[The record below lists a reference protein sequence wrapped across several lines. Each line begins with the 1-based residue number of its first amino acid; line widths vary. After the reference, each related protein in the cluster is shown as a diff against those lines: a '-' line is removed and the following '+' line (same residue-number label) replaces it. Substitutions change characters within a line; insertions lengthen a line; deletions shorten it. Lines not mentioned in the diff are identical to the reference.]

1 MFFGWMSTVRLS
13 MSAVIRRTMN
23 ILVITDDYC
32 LMAMVIFVNHFP
44 VYVTLARGCEDS
56 RNMLEGQYNEVIEFL
71 RKHFGDTPVIFRAD
85 AGFVRESIVRGL
97 VQKDAYYVIGYAPNR
112 ALQKYADTEWVP
124 DVIKQYCHSAE
135 GEFVLRALGEY
146 EQYRPAKRTAE
157 EHKNLRL
164 ILRDQYAPKPAITL
178 EQKRKGKQPKEA
190 DLRCIITN
198 IPTENDGKC
207 GQLWRA
213 SAAAIYEDLYCRR
226 GSACELKFHELKD
239 ETKAQRASASRFLTN
254 YYRLLLSSIT
264 YAIFVAIRVKVFARF
279 EYQGRWWN
287 VSVDRMR
294 RAIIN
299 VAGLV
304 KFRKWKIEIEI
315 QASLIDKPA
324 FWHFWDYRIA

>member
-112 ALQKYADTEWVP
+112 ALQKYDDTEWVP

-146 EQYRPAKRTAE
+146 EQYRPSKFFPGRT
-157 EHKNLRL
+157 
-164 ILRDQYAPKPAITL
+164 
-178 EQKRKGKQPKEA
+178 
-190 DLRCIITN
+190 
-198 IPTENDGKC
+198 
-207 GQLWRA
+207 
-213 SAAAIYEDLYCRR
+213 
-226 GSACELKFHELKD
+226 
-239 ETKAQRASASRFLTN
+239 
-254 YYRLLLSSIT
+254 
-264 YAIFVAIRVKVFARF
+264 
-279 EYQGRWWN
+279 
-287 VSVDRMR
+287 
-294 RAIIN
+294 
-299 VAGLV
+299 
-304 KFRKWKIEIEI
+304 
-315 QASLIDKPA
+315 
-324 FWHFWDYRIA
+324 

>member
-198 IPTENDGKC
+198 IPTEIH
-207 GQLWRA
+207 GQLPVCKGWSNFSRRKPPGAPFRA
-213 SAAAIYEDLYCRR
+213 PFFQSARPKAAHHY
-226 GSACELKFHELKD
+226 
-239 ETKAQRASASRFLTN
+239 
-254 YYRLLLSSIT
+254 
-264 YAIFVAIRVKVFARF
+264 
-279 EYQGRWWN
+279 
-287 VSVDRMR
+287 
-294 RAIIN
+294 
-299 VAGLV
+299 
-304 KFRKWKIEIEI
+304 
-315 QASLIDKPA
+315 
-324 FWHFWDYRIA
+324 